1 LESWGSRIDVGR
13 PQVAGEPSEL
23 VELGKRFA
31 RFRREYPRGRRIPE
45 DLRGAALELL
55 REVAPAD
62 LYRACGITFGQ
73 VMAWKAAEARSLERP
88 GVRVFSVVDEEPAS
102 RLGPRATA
110 SAAAPALELR
120 VGPWSVSVRLA
131 GPAGRG

>member
-1 LESWGSRIDVGR
+1 
-13 PQVAGEPSEL
+13 L

-31 RFRREYPRGRRIPE
+31 RFRKEHPRGARIPD
-45 DLRGAALELL
+45 DLRAAALDRL

-62 LYRACGITFGQ
+62 LYRACGLSFGQ
-73 VMAWKAAEARSLERP
+73 VMAWKEARSPEPRD
-88 GVRVFSVVDEEPAS
+88 VRVFSVVDEEPVP
-102 RLGPRATA
+102 RLAPRATA

-131 GPAGRG
+131 GRG